1 MGDGSVN
8 SAYTAG
14 AVLVT
19 CEAEVPNTA
28 VGIRETEVELTG
40 VSGKQNPWTLE
51 N

>member
-1 MGDGSVN
+1 MD

-19 CEAEVPNTA
+19 CEAEVPNRA
-28 VGIRETEVELTG
+28 IGIRETEVELTR